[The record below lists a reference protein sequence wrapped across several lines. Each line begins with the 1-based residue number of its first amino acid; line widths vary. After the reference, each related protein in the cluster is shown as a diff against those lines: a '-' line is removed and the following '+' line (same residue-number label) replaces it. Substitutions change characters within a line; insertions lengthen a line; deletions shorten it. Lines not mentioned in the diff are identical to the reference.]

1 MAELLLIIMVSGKM
15 KCFAVAL
22 LCLAALSGSASAE
35 ILGNQVGWYTFHT
48 NVDGA
53 TIYVDGLAVGTT
65 VNQQY
70 TYEVYLDG
78 SPSSMPKTA
87 YAAKSGYQNSQ
98 VTNLNTPSVGETV
111 DYYFTLNPQGPTTG
125 SVYVSSSPTGSA
137 LYVDGSYYG
146 LTPHSVDGLSTGTH
160 SVKVTRSG
168 YQDWGSTVS
177 VSAGQQSS
185 VTATLVPVNDHGTI
199 AVTSTPTRASV
210 YLDGSYQGLSPVT
223 ISGVVKGAHVV
234 ELNKAGYYEWSG
246 QVNVYAGQVTTVS
259 RTLSSIPN
267 PSTGTLY
274 ISSTPSGAYIY
285 LDGSYIGV
293 TPYSGSYVV
302 DNVASGTH
310 TVTLKLSGY
319 SDKSVSTS
327 VMGGGTATVSVN
339 MDSTTPTP
347 AATGTLDITSNPTG
361 ANVFIN
367 NEYKGIAP
375 FQQSMAAGQYSVT
388 FRLTGYSDST
398 VSATVNAGG
407 TSSVQGNLVPAA
419 QPTKSGLPP
428 FAVIGAVLA
437 AGLVFCIGKVKRE

>member
-1 MAELLLIIMVSGKM
+1 MASGKLRF
-15 KCFAVAL
+15 FAVAL
-22 LCLAALSGSASAE
+22 LCLAALSGMASAE

-53 TIYVDGLAVGTT
+53 TIYIDGVAAGTT

-87 YAAKSGYQNSQ
+87 YATKSGYTNSQ

-125 SVYVSSSPTGSA
+125 SVYVSSSPTNA
-137 LYVDGSYYG
+137 AVYVDGTYYG
-146 LTPHSVDGLSTGTH
+146 ITPHTIDGLSTGSH
-160 SVKVTRSG
+160 SVRVTRSG
-168 YQDWGSTVS
+168 YQDWGSTVT
-177 VSAGQQSS
+177 VSAGQQTS

-199 AVTSTPTRASV
+199 AVTSNPSGASV

-223 ISGVVKGAHVV
+223 VSGVTKGAHIV

-246 QVNVYAGQVTTVS
+246 QVTVYAGQVTTVS
-259 RTLSSIPN
+259 RTLSQIPS
-267 PSTGTLY
+267 PSTGTIY
-274 ISSTPSGAYIY
+274 VSSTPSGAYIY
-285 LDGSYIGV
+285 LDGSYMGV
-293 TPYSGSYVV
+293 TPYSGNYVIN
-302 DNVASGTH
+302 NVASGTH
-310 TVTLKLSGY
+310 TITLKLSGY
-319 SDKSVSTS
+319 NDKSVSTT
-327 VMGGGTATVSVN
+327 VQGGGTATVSVPLDPIN
-339 MDSTTPTP
+339 PPVSS
-347 AATGTLDITSNPTG
+347 GTLDITSNPTG
-361 ANVFIN
+361 ANVYIN

-388 FRLTGYSDST
+388 FRLTGYLDST
-398 VSATVNAGG
+398 VTATVNAGG
-407 TSSVQGNLVPAA
+407 TSSVQGNLVPVT

-437 AGLVFCIGKVKRE
+437 AGLVFCTLRAKKE